1 MRKFQLTLFAIAMG
15 LAFSAAAVTH
25 GMSKSDYTAAKK
37 TIEADYKGLKAACEP
52 MTANAKDICNA
63 EAKGKNQVARAELEA
78 KYTPSDKT
86 RYNVGVAKADAIF
99 AVDKEKCDDL
109 AGNAKDVCV
118 KEADAKHVA
127 AKADAKAHMKVVAA
141 TKDAAGDKRDAEY
154 AVAKE
159 KCDALAGS
167 SKDTCVSEAKAHFGK
182 S

>member
-1 MRKFQLTLFAIAMG
+1 MRKLQLTVFAIAMG
-15 LAFSAAAVTH
+15 LAFGAAAATH
-25 GMSKSDYTAAKK
+25 AMSKSEYTAAKK
-37 TIEADYKGLKAACEP
+37 TIEADYKGLKAGCEP
-52 MTANAKDICNA
+52 MLANAKDICNA
-63 EAKGKNQVARAELEA
+63 EANGKHQVALAELEA
-78 KYTPSDKT
+78 AYKPSDKT
-86 RYNVGVAKADAIF
+86 RYNWGVAKADAVY
-99 AVDKEKCDDL
+99 AVDKEKCDEL

-167 SKDTCVSEAKAHFGK
+167 SKDTCVSEAKARFGK

>member
-1 MRKFQLTLFAIAMG
+1 MRNIQLTVFAIAMG
-15 LAFSAAAVTH
+15 LAFSAAAVTK
-25 GMSKSDYTAAKK
+25 GMSKPEYTAARK
-37 TIEADYKGLKAACEP
+37 TIEADYKGLKAGCEP
-52 MTANAKDICNA
+52 MLANAKDICNA
-63 EAKGKNQVARAELEA
+63 EAKGKHQVALAELQA
-78 KYTPSDKT
+78 TYKPSDKA
-86 RYNVGVAKADAIF
+86 RYNVGIAKADAIY

-118 KEADAKHVA
+118 KEAEAKHVA

-159 KCDALAGS
+159 KCDSLAGT